1 LCGGRSPSHTTMRFL
16 SIVYKRQ
23 QIVLYYFIDGILEK
37 IIPVEKEDFP
47 SPLIKP
53 ILEDSDYIGVIV
65 DIPENTFIGF
75 LEYPTVQE
83 KIIKNGLKFDLE
95 RELGEKPR
103 FAFTIFD
110 VFESEGTTKTKVF
123 VVAINNKTF
132 NEITEALKQYKD
144 KIILITPYSALLST
158 AIPEG
163 SVTLLLEI
171 YEDGTRITFFDKR
184 VALVARNIIMPRGD
198 EGRQDFLL
206 KLREEIDRSVYYL
219 KQNYLRDFEINK
231 ILLFTETQELR
242 ERVQG
247 LSLPY
252 VMEPLLLEDYRGGE
266 LAPYLASSLNIKFFP
281 YNFLPPVVS
290 LREVFPVLT
299 GSLLALIILTLTLFG
314 ISYNK
319 TRATERAWLNNI
331 RDLRTRI
338 VNRRNILYKNID
350 YYVFQ
355 ETYLSNPPTSI
366 FLRELSAALIPGSK
380 VTSLKIERS
389 KTDYSFTMELAYENA
404 TDFEKLEFTKTIT
417 QTLEKSPIVETTRH
431 EVKKKGDRKV
441 YLIHGVITTRKKF
454 LRL

>member
-1 LCGGRSPSHTTMRFL
+1 MCRGQSPRQTTMRFL
-16 SIVYKRQ
+16 SVVYKRQ

-37 IIPVEKEDFP
+37 IIPVKKEGFP

-65 DIPENTFIGF
+65 DIPENTYIGF
-75 LEYPTVQE
+75 LEYPALEE
-83 KIIKNGLKFDLE
+83 KIVKNGIKFDLE

-103 FAFTIFD
+103 FTFTIFD
-110 VFESEGTTKTKVF
+110 VFETEGTTKTKVF

-132 NEITEALKQYKD
+132 QEIIEAFKQYKD
-144 KIILITPYSALLST
+144 KIVLITPYSALLST
-158 AIPEG
+158 AVPTG
-163 SVTLLLEI
+163 SVTLLEI

-184 VALVARNIIMPRGD
+184 VTLVARNIIIPKGD
-198 EGRQDFLL
+198 EGREDFLL

-219 KQNYLRDFEINK
+219 KQNYSRDFEINK

-242 ERVQG
+242 ERVQS

-252 VMEPLLLEDYRGGE
+252 AVEPLFLEDYRGGE
-266 LAPYLASSLNIKFFP
+266 IAPYFASSLNLKLFP

-290 LREVFPVLT
+290 LREVFPALT

-319 TRATERAWLNNI
+319 IKNTERAWLNSI
-331 RDLRTRI
+331 RDLQTRI
-338 VNRRNILYKNID
+338 VNRRRVLYKNID

-355 ETYLSNPPTSI
+355 ETYLSNPATSI
-366 FLRELSAALIPGSK
+366 FLRELSAALIPSSK
-380 VTSLKIERS
+380 VKSLKIKRS
-389 KTDYSFTMELAYENA
+389 KTDYSFNMELAYENA
-404 TDFEKLEFTKTIT
+404 TDFEKLEFTRTIT
-417 QTLEKSPIVETTRH
+417 QALEKSPIVEKTWY
-431 EVKKKGDRKV
+431 EIKKKGDTKV
-441 YLIHGVITTRKKF
+441 YLIHGVIPTRKKL